1 MSKVISDFRCIY
13 IINGCQIE
21 DYMAY
26 RQLSVSEFKLLGSNE
41 MNNREDVI
49 DLKTFKILIENE
61 NLDELFT
68 SDEMNEYMNDLLQHR
83 ISI

>member
-13 IINGCQIE
+13 IINGCRIE

-41 MNNREDVI
+41 MNNREDII
-49 DLKTFKILIENE
+49 DLKTFKILVENE

-83 ISI
+83 IPI